1 MVIINDLTFW
11 YSKQNRVFEKLNLEL
26 DAGHIYGLL
35 GKNGAGKTTLLK
47 LICGLSFP
55 KYGTVAVDGLNPA
68 KREPEFLADI
78 FLVPE
83 DISVPSLTPG
93 KFAEIHGGFY
103 PAFDP
108 GQFTDFLEKFEVNAN
123 VNFSGM
129 SDGQKKKAMIAFALA
144 ANTRY
149 LFLDEPTSGMD
160 IPSKAAFRSMLA
172 ASFSRE
178 RTIILST
185 HMVRDLESLIDSVII
200 LENRRIVMNRT
211 LDQVARKLTFTHS
224 SLSSSPGELI
234 YSSNGELG
242 PTLISLN
249 PSGIAGNVDI
259 EALFNACLH
268 IPDKI
273 SSCFEHKSL

>member
-1 MVIINDLTFW
+1 MITIENVTFW
-11 YSKQNRVFEKLNLEL
+11 YSKQNRIFEKLNLEL

-55 KYGTVAVDGLNPA
+55 KSGTVAIDALIPA
-68 KREPEFLADI
+68 KREPGFLANI

-83 DISVPSLTPG
+83 EISLPSLTPG

-108 GQFTDFLEKFEVNAN
+108 AQFRDFLGKFEVDAGR
-123 VNFSGM
+123 NFSGM
-129 SDGQKKKAMIAFALA
+129 SYGQKKKAMIAFALA
-144 ANTRY
+144 TNTRY
-149 LFLDEPTSGMD
+149 LFLDEPTSGLD

-172 ASFSRE
+172 VFFSE
-178 RTIILST
+178 EKTIILST
-185 HMVRDLESLIDSVII
+185 HMVRDLQSLIDSVII
-200 LENRRIVMNRT
+200 LDNRSIILT
-211 LDQVARKLTFTHS
+211 QPLEKIAQKLTFAHS
-224 SLSSSPGELI
+224 SSSSSPSEMI
-234 YSSNGELG
+234 YSAKSELG
-242 PTLISLN
+242 PTVISLN

-259 EALFNACLH
+259 EALFNACIN

-273 SSCFEHKSL
+273 SSFFEH

>member
-1 MVIINDLTFW
+1 MVTIEDLTFW
-11 YSKQNRVFEKLNLEL
+11 YSKQNRIFEKLNLEL

-55 KYGTVAVDGLNPA
+55 KSGTVAIDRLIPA
-68 KREPEFLADI
+68 RREPGFLVNI

-83 DISVPSLTPG
+83 EISVPSLTPG
-93 KFAEIHGGFY
+93 KFSELHGGFY

-108 GQFTDFLEKFEVNAN
+108 AQFREFLEKFEVNAN
-123 VNFSGM
+123 RNFSGM
-129 SDGQKKKAMIAFALA
+129 SHGQKKKAMTAFALA
-144 ANTRY
+144 TNTRY
-149 LFLDEPTSGMD
+149 LFLDEPTNGLD

-172 ASFSRE
+172 ASFSEE

-200 LENRRIVMNRT
+200 LENSRIILNQT
-211 LDQVARKLTFTHS
+211 LDQIAQKMTFSHS
-224 SLSSSPGELI
+224 SLSSSPGEMI
-234 YSSNGELG
+234 YSVKSELG
-242 PTLISLN
+242 PTTISLN
-249 PSGIAGNVDI
+249 PSGIAGNVDL
-259 EALFNACLH
+259 EALFNTCIN

-273 SSCFEHKSL
+273 STYFEN